1 LTPMLATTD
10 GMLWLIGTPSGQ
22 AGFFFEEWTEGG
34 AHWMRMS
41 VPATE
46 CERIGAAFLAR
57 ERISKGENVFR
68 QEYLC
73 EFLAG
78 PGQMFTA
85 EMLDGCIDGRL

>member
-1 LTPMLATTD
+1 MP
-10 GMLWLIGTPSGQ
+10 
-22 AGFFFEEWTEGG
+22 
-34 AHWMRMS
+34 

-46 CERIGAAFLAR
+46 CERIGTEFLKR

-68 QEYLC
+68 PEYLC

-85 EMLDGCIDGRL
+85 EMLDGCIDGRM

>member
-1 LTPMLATTD
+1 MLATTD
-10 GMLWLIGTPSGQ
+10 GLLWLTGTPSGQ
-22 AGFFFEEWTEGG
+22 AGFFYEEWMLGG
-34 AHWMRMS
+34 THWLRMS

-46 CERIGAAFLAR
+46 CARITPEFLER
-57 ERISKGENVFR
+57 ERISKGENLFR

-85 EMLDGCIDGRL
+85 EMIDGCIEEGQ